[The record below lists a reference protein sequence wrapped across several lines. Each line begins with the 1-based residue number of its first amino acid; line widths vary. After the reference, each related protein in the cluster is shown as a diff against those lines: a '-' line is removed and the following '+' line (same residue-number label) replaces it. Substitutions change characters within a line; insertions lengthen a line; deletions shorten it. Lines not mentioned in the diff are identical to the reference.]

1 MTMIILRPSSSE
13 YLFIFKF
20 KLLITLN
27 MKKGGAN
34 TDVMR
39 LQQQIMQN
47 SQGIQDYMQDLNS
60 WMGDMNKNEKAVA
73 QAVSSK

>member
-1 MTMIILRPSSSE
+1 
-13 YLFIFKF
+13 
-20 KLLITLN
+20 

-34 TDVMR
+34 ADMMR

-60 WMGDMNKNEKAVA
+60 WMGDMNKNEKTVA
-73 QAVSSK
+73 

>member
-1 MTMIILRPSSSE
+1 
-13 YLFIFKF
+13 
-20 KLLITLN
+20 

-73 QAVSSK
+73 QAVSSKQVSCLSLFDMHAGTF

>member
-1 MTMIILRPSSSE
+1 MTMIIFRPSSSD
-13 YLFIFKF
+13 YLIIFKF

-47 SQGIQDYMQDLNS
+47 SQGIQDYM
-60 WMGDMNKNEKAVA
+60 
-73 QAVSSK
+73 

>member
-1 MTMIILRPSSSE
+1 MSSRLMRNSSQTMTTMIILRPSSSD
-13 YLFIFKF
+13 YLIIFKF

-39 LQQQIMQN
+39 LQQQIM
-47 SQGIQDYMQDLNS
+47 
-60 WMGDMNKNEKAVA
+60 
-73 QAVSSK
+73 

>member
-1 MTMIILRPSSSE
+1 
-13 YLFIFKF
+13 
-20 KLLITLN
+20 

-73 QAVSSK
+73 QAVSYKQVYTLCVF

>member
-1 MTMIILRPSSSE
+1 
-13 YLFIFKF
+13 
-20 KLLITLN
+20 

-73 QAVSSK
+73 